1 MSINTDFYG
10 SNYYT
15 LPGYNGGIKTANFTG
30 ATTPDRSASI
40 LQYAINAG
48 KYTAGTL
55 VDSSAS
61 THGIP
66 GTLNGHSY
74 NTMYDYGAVNC
85 RLTNADCVRDR
96 QSGGSL
102 PIMWRCR
109 YSNNGDA
116 NTSIMYNVYNNM
128 VLNAPGR
135 NETWDLYR
143 YNAIV
148 SADFKKFMMCIVV
161 IAFDGTITDNGDG
174 TYTGS
179 VSRYNVMDLNCYL
192 SSALRYD
199 NGTKT
204 ARDYYPYISQ
214 IYLVP
219 ASGSS
224 FDNFNLQSGIEQSL
238 GCIPNT
244 LYNFACSKVV
254 NNTPTDDNTPN
265 AVITNAA
272 SYMDGV
278 PNSGGSVVYLYYA
291 GDTETTSTVSFVSGV
306 LSHFCIFGMVGG
318 NGTSSGVVTWIPSG
332 DNLQG
337 YLHGVRGFTHCRIV
351 RVDSS
356 GGVYSGFSYWHDMPT
371 TAEEI
376 KDAILKMCSY
386 MGCMISTSIY
396 GMLNDFDR
404 SPRYIGV
411 LDDNGIATGN
421 YEEITAETLADFVQ
435 TATDDFIDNTPY
447 DPAAASDPNTYTDT
461 MPTGQA
467 PPVQSC
473 NRYYALNATNIGR
486 LYEGLLNT
494 LSSVPT
500 GEMEDYLLSH
510 FATSSPI
517 DLLNSLKWLPFDFV
531 SRCFDT
537 SGEHTIFIG
546 GLALHDNHG
555 NAVTG
560 YRAREATEF
569 SITINIGNFNLF
581 RHFGDFRDF
590 EPYTGVDVY
599 IPFCTPISV
608 KPSMCMGHDIA
619 VQISI
624 DIITGN
630 ITGRLRLDSA
640 MGIIIATT
648 SGNCA
653 IDLPISGI
661 DTATYNNAM
670 YQAVQNAKS
679 ADRGL
684 AAAYIGAFTGGA
696 SAIAGT
702 AGATDKKPL
711 SPAAAVSGV
720 DTAVNSTFGTVNA
733 WQNKIN
739 ADYQLSH
746 VPVPYHNIS
755 AVNSALAMLQ
765 PLHTYVII
773 SRPVMLPGYNDRYGH
788 TTGYATIYNGTL
800 DGLSGL
806 TVCASADLSGIP
818 ATAEEKEMISAAL
831 KSGVYL

>member
-1 MSINTDFYG
+1 
-10 SNYYT
+10 
-15 LPGYNGGIKTANFTG
+15 
-30 ATTPDRSASI
+30 
-40 LQYAINAG
+40 
-48 KYTAGTL
+48 
-55 VDSSAS
+55 
-61 THGIP
+61 
-66 GTLNGHSY
+66 
-74 NTMYDYGAVNC
+74 
-85 RLTNADCVRDR
+85 
-96 QSGGSL
+96 
-102 PIMWRCR
+102 MWRCR
-109 YSNNGDA
+109 YRNSGDA
-116 NTSIMYNVYNNM
+116 NTSIMYNVYDNN

-135 NETWDLYR
+135 DGTWDLYR

-161 IAFDGTITDNGDG
+161 IVFDGTITDNGDG
-174 TYTGS
+174 TYSGS
-179 VSRYNVMDLNCYL
+179 VSRYRAMDLNSYL
-192 SSALRYD
+192 SPTLRYD
-199 NGTKT
+199 NSTKT
-204 ARDYYPYISQ
+204 ALEYYPYISQ

-224 FDNFNLQSGIEQSL
+224 FDNFNSIINIDQSL

-278 PNSGGSVVYLYYA
+278 PNSGGSIVYLDYV
-291 GDTETTSTVSFVSGV
+291 GDTEMTSTISWTSGV
-306 LSHFCIFGMVGG
+306 YSHFCIFGMIGG
-318 NGTSSGVVTWIPSG
+318 NGTSSGVVTWEPSG
-332 DNLQG
+332 SNVQG

-356 GGVYSGFSYWHDMPT
+356 GGVYRGFSYWHDMPQ

-386 MGCMISTSIY
+386 MGCMISTSVN
-396 GMLNDFDR
+396 GLLNDFER

-411 LDDNGIATGN
+411 LDDNGIATGT

-447 DPAAASDPNTYTDT
+447 TPGTSTDPNTYTDT

-467 PPVQSC
+467 PPVKSC
-473 NRYYALNATNIGR
+473 NKYYALDADNVSR
-486 LYEGLLNT
+486 LYEALLKT
-494 LSSVPT
+494 LSGVST

-517 DLLNSLKWLPFDFV
+517 DLLNNLKWLPFDITR
-531 SRCFDT
+531 SFDT
-537 SGEHTIFIG
+537 STAPTVIFVG
-546 GLALHDNHG
+546 DLPLYDNQ
-555 NAVTG
+555 NVTVKG
-560 YRAREATEF
+560 YKARSSTEF
-569 SITINIGNFNLF
+569 SFTYTIGTFNLF
-581 RHFGDFRDF
+581 RHYGDFRDF

-599 IPFCTPISV
+599 IPFCTPVSV
-608 KPSMCMGHDIA
+608 KPSMCMGHDIT

-640 MGIIIATT
+640 MGIIIGTT

-653 IDLPISGI
+653 IDLPISGV

-684 AAAYIGAFTGGA
+684 AAAYIGAVTGGA
-696 SAIAGT
+696 SSIAGT

-720 DTAVNSTFGTVNA
+720 DTAVSSTFGTVNA

-773 SRPVMLPGYNDRYGH
+773 SRPVMLPGYNERYGH

-806 TVCASADLSGIP
+806 TVCASVDLSGIP

>member
-1 MSINTDFYG
+1 
-10 SNYYT
+10 
-15 LPGYNGGIKTANFTG
+15 
-30 ATTPDRSASI
+30 
-40 LQYAINAG
+40 
-48 KYTAGTL
+48 
-55 VDSSAS
+55 V
-61 THGIP
+61 
-66 GTLNGHSY
+66 
-74 NTMYDYGAVNC
+74 
-85 RLTNADCVRDR
+85 
-96 QSGGSL
+96 
-102 PIMWRCR
+102 
-109 YSNNGDA
+109 
-116 NTSIMYNVYNNM
+116 
-128 VLNAPGR
+128 
-135 NETWDLYR
+135 
-143 YNAIV
+143 
-148 SADFKKFMMCIVV
+148 
-161 IAFDGTITDNGDG
+161 
-174 TYTGS
+174 
-179 VSRYNVMDLNCYL
+179 
-192 SSALRYD
+192 
-199 NGTKT
+199 
-204 ARDYYPYISQ
+204 
-214 IYLVP
+214 
-219 ASGSS
+219 
-224 FDNFNLQSGIEQSL
+224 
-238 GCIPNT
+238 
-244 LYNFACSKVV
+244 
-254 NNTPTDDNTPN
+254 
-265 AVITNAA
+265 
-272 SYMDGV
+272 
-278 PNSGGSVVYLYYA
+278 
-291 GDTETTSTVSFVSGV
+291 GDTEMTNTVSFTSGV

-318 NGTSSGVVTWIPSG
+318 NGTSSGVVTWLPSG
-332 DNLQG
+332 SNIQG

-351 RVDSS
+351 RVESS

-396 GMLNDFDR
+396 GMLNDFER
-404 SPRYIGV
+404 SPRYIGII
-411 LDDNGIATGN
+411 DDNGIATGN
-421 YEEITAETLADFVQ
+421 YEEITAETLSDFVQ
-435 TATDDFIDNTPY
+435 TSTDDFIDSTPY
-447 DPAAASDPNTYTDT
+447 TPGASTDPNTYTDT

-467 PPVQSC
+467 PPVKSC
-473 NRYYALNATNIGR
+473 NKYYALDADNVAK
-486 LYEGLLNT
+486 LYEGLLHA
-494 LSSVPT
+494 LSDVPT
-500 GEMEDYLLSH
+500 GEMEDYLLSN

-517 DLLNSLKWLPFDFV
+517 DLLNSLKWLPLDFV
-531 SRCFDT
+531 RLCFDT
-537 SGEHTIFIG
+537 SVSPGAIFIG
-546 GLALHDNHG
+546 GVEMRDKHNELIVAYK
-555 NAVTG
+555 AKS
-560 YRAREATEF
+560 ATEF
-569 SITINIGNFNLF
+569 AITYTIGSFNLY

-608 KPSMCMGHDIA
+608 KPSMCMGHDII

-630 ITGRLRLDSA
+630 ITGRLRLDSIN
-640 MGIIIATT
+640 GIIIGTT

-653 IDLPISGI
+653 IDLPISGV

-684 AAAYIGAFTGGA
+684 AAAYIGAVTGGA
-696 SAIAGT
+696 SSIAGT

-720 DTAVNSTFGTVNA
+720 DTAVSSTFGTVNA

-773 SRPVMLPGYNDRYGH
+773 SRPVMLPGYNERYGH

-818 ATAEEKEMISAAL
+818 ATAEEKEMITAAL